1 MIPLL
6 VTLVLHSEKHSNGFN
21 IPLILYKV
29 VNRAAVGVWGTLGS
43 VRISAY
49 TNQSRVSHSVRMR
62 ENSAEEYPKQSSL
75 ERSF

>member
-29 VNRAAVGVWGTLGS
+29 VNRAAVGVWGTLG
-43 VRISAY
+43 RCHPLPA
-49 TNQSRVSHSVRMR
+49 
-62 ENSAEEYPKQSSL
+62 
-75 ERSF
+75 